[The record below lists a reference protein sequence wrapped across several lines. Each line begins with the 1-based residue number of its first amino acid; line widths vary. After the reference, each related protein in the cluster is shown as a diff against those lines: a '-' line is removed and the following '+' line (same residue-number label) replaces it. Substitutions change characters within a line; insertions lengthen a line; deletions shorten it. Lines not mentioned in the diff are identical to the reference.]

1 MPLKHK
7 MNAVKN
13 KKRGWICHS
22 SNAKVCQMIKK
33 KRWNCNNLT
42 DPQHFPSKSKS
53 HTNTRIVRH
62 FGTLSRLAYIYALQT
77 QCCKTQIKRLKF
89 QPIVSFW
96 DAHCSTETP
105 LQTQTQAKAGQSCL
119 LSSFSLFR
127 MGVSDG

>member
-1 MPLKHK
+1 

-13 KKRGWICHS
+13 KKERLDLS
-22 SNAKVCQMIKK
+22 LRSNAKVCQMIKK

-42 DPQHFPSKSKS
+42 DPQHLPSKSKS
-53 HTNTRIVRH
+53 DTKTQESFIILV
-62 FGTLSRLAYIYALQT
+62 LSYIYVLQT

-119 LSSFSLFR
+119 LSSFSLFQ
-127 MGVSDG
+127 MGASDG